1 MNAAANAQSTGYN
14 FAYLDEQTKRMIRR
28 AILKAIAIPGY
39 QVPFASRE
47 MPMPYGWGTGG
58 VQVTAAIIGPD
69 DVLKVIDQGSD
80 DTTNA
85 VSIRKFFA
93 KTAGVETTTETKRAT
108 IIQTRHRI
116 PERELTAKQTIVF
129 QVPIPEPLR
138 FLEPRETET
147 RKLHALADYG
157 LMHVKL
163 YEDIARHGHI
173 ATTYDYPVEVA
184 GRYVMNPSPTPK
196 FDNPKMDMSPAL
208 QLFGAGR
215 EKRIY
220 AVPPFTKVRSLD
232 FEDHPFKVQT
242 FDTPCALCGVENVY
256 LDEVVLDDRGGRMF
270 VCSDSDFCEERRAEG
285 HRGELSGEEPAFLK
299 TAPAVEGEAT

>member
-1 MNAAANAQSTGYN
+1 MTTAYN

-58 VQVTAAIIGPD
+58 VQVTAAILGPN
-69 DVLKVIDQGSD
+69 DVLKVIDQGAD

-85 VSIRKFFA
+85 VSIRAFFA
-93 KTAGVETTTETKRAT
+93 RTADVAVTTKTSEAT

-116 PERELTAKQTIVF
+116 PEEPLTAKQVLVY

-147 RKLHALADYG
+147 RTMHALSEYG

-173 ATTYDYPVEVA
+173 ATAYDYPVEVA
-184 GRYVMNPSPTPK
+184 GRYVMDPSPIPK
-196 FDNPKMDMSPAL
+196 FDNPKMSGSACL

-220 AVPPFTKVRSLD
+220 AVPPYTTVVSLD
-232 FEDHPFKVQT
+232 FEDHPFERNK
-242 FDTPCALCGVENVY
+242 FDHPCALCNATESY
-256 LDEVVLDDRGGRMF
+256 LDEVVTDDKGGRMY
-270 VCSDSDFCEERRAEG
+270 VCSDTDYCEDRRAHG
-285 HRGELSGEEPAFLK
+285 HRGTQLADQTPGALLMQKPS
-299 TAPAVEGEAT
+299 VEAAE

>member
-1 MNAAANAQSTGYN
+1 MTTAYN

-58 VQVTAAIIGPD
+58 VQVTAAILGPD
-69 DVLKVIDQGSD
+69 DVLKVIDQGAD

-85 VSIRKFFA
+85 VSIRAFFA
-93 KTAGVETTTETKRAT
+93 KTADVAVTTKTVEAT

-116 PERELTAKQTIVF
+116 PEEPLTASQVLVY

-147 RKLHALADYG
+147 RTMHALSEYG

-163 YEDIARHGHI
+163 YEDIAKHGHI
-173 ATTYDYPVEVA
+173 ATAYDYPVEVA
-184 GRYVMNPSPTPK
+184 GRYVMDPSPIPK
-196 FDNPKMDMSPAL
+196 FDNPKMNNSPAL

-220 AVPPFTKVRSLD
+220 AVPPFTTVVSLD
-232 FEDHPFKVQT
+232 FEDYPFERNT
-242 FDTPCALCGVENVY
+242 FDQPCALCGATDSY
-256 LDEVVLDDRGGRMF
+256 LDEVVTDDKGGRMY
-270 VCSDSDFCEERRAEG
+270 VCSDTDHCEERRAQG
-285 HRGELSGEEPAFLK
+285 HRGDQLAD
-299 TAPAVEGEAT
+299 APLPVALRVEAAE

>member
-1 MNAAANAQSTGYN
+1 MNIQADYN

-39 QVPFASRE
+39 QVPFSSRE

-58 VQVTAAIIGPD
+58 VQVTASIIGPD
-69 DVLKVIDQGSD
+69 DVLKVIDQGAD

-85 VSIRKFFA
+85 VSIRAFFA
-93 KTAGVETTTETKRAT
+93 KVARVQTTTHTGEAT

-116 PERELTAKQTIVF
+116 PEEQLREGQTLVY

-147 RKLHALADYG
+147 RKMHALEEYG

-163 YEDIARHGHI
+163 YEDIATHGHI
-173 ATTYDYPVEVA
+173 ATTYAYPVKVE
-184 GRYVMNPSPTPK
+184 GRYVMDPSPTPK
-196 FDNPKMDMSPAL
+196 FDNPKMHMSEAL

-220 AVPPFTKVRSLD
+220 AIPPFTDVVSLD
-232 FEDHPFKVQT
+232 FDDHPFKVQK
-242 FDTPCALCGVENVY
+242 FDKPCAICGAEGVY
-256 LDEVVLDDRGGRMF
+256 LDEVILDDRGKRMF
-270 VCSDSDFCEERRAEG
+270 VCSDTDNCESRQAAG
-285 HRGELSGEEPAFLK
+285 HRGELSGM
-299 TAPAVEGEAT
+299 EAAQ